1 LYCSPHDS
9 TDALSYADQTIVL
22 QNGTLID
29 KGDSFHLYNN
39 PINKYVASLFGEV
52 NELKLSQLVV
62 VGSEEEDETVLLY
75 PHQLKVV
82 ANGLMTVVVKQS
94 YFKGGHYL
102 IKAVLIESYFLST

>member
-1 LYCSPHDS
+1 
-9 TDALSYADQTIVL
+9 
-22 QNGTLID
+22 
-29 KGDSFHLYNN
+29 
-39 PINKYVASLFGEV
+39 VASLFGEV

-94 YFKGGHYL
+94 YFKGAL
-102 IKAVLIESYFLST
+102 FD

>member
-1 LYCSPHDS
+1 
-9 TDALSYADQTIVL
+9 LSYADQTIVL

-62 VGSEEEDETVLLY
+62 VGSEEEDETVCFI
-75 PHQLKVV
+75 PI
-82 ANGLMTVVVKQS
+82 N
-94 YFKGGHYL
+94 
-102 IKAVLIESYFLST
+102 

>member
-1 LYCSPHDS
+1 LYTHDS
-9 TDALSYADQTIVL
+9 TDALSYADQTIV

-62 VGSEEEDETVLLY
+62 GSEEEDETVLLY
-75 PHQLKVV
+75 PH
-82 ANGLMTVVVKQS
+82 
-94 YFKGGHYL
+94 H
-102 IKAVLIESYFLST
+102 

>member
-1 LYCSPHDS
+1 
-9 TDALSYADQTIVL
+9 
-22 QNGTLID
+22 
-29 KGDSFHLYNN
+29 
-39 PINKYVASLFGEV
+39 VASLFGEV

-62 VGSEEEDETVLLY
+62 VGSVKKKMKQFFY

-102 IKAVLIESYFLST
+102 IKAVLIESYFFNMIRL

>member
-1 LYCSPHDS
+1 MWP
-9 TDALSYADQTIVL
+9 
-22 QNGTLID
+22 
-29 KGDSFHLYNN
+29 
-39 PINKYVASLFGEV
+39 LFGEV

-94 YFKGGHYL
+94 YLRAG
-102 IKAVLIESYFLST
+102 II

>member
-1 LYCSPHDS
+1 M
-9 TDALSYADQTIVL
+9 SYADQTIVL

-62 VGSEEEDETVLLY
+62 VGSEDETVLLY

-94 YFKGGHYL
+94 YLAG
-102 IKAVLIESYFLST
+102 II

>member
-1 LYCSPHDS
+1 
-9 TDALSYADQTIVL
+9 
-22 QNGTLID
+22 
-29 KGDSFHLYNN
+29 
-39 PINKYVASLFGEV
+39 VASLWEV

-94 YFKGGHYL
+94 Y
-102 IKAVLIESYFLST
+102 

>member
-1 LYCSPHDS
+1 
-9 TDALSYADQTIVL
+9 
-22 QNGTLID
+22 
-29 KGDSFHLYNN
+29 
-39 PINKYVASLFGEV
+39 VASLFGEV
-52 NELKLSQLVV
+52 NELKLSQLV

-102 IKAVLIESYFLST
+102 IKAVLIESYFLSFAFR

>member
-1 LYCSPHDS
+1 
-9 TDALSYADQTIVL
+9 
-22 QNGTLID
+22 
-29 KGDSFHLYNN
+29 
-39 PINKYVASLFGEV
+39 VASLFGEV

-94 YFKGGHYL
+94 YFKGHYL